1 MPFPIAAAIM
11 AGAAVAGSA
20 INAASQARQNK
31 KNYKYNKALSE
42 QAFEQNQQ
50 MWSMENQYNSP
61 AAQLARYQAAG
72 INPNVLYG
80 QGSDVSSG
88 NSDSTPELEY
98 PAYQGKAPFFD
109 IDNPIQALVTPYQ
122 ISNIE
127 SQTAENYSN
136 VDFLGAKTKR
146 ILTLLPH
153 EQANLDAK
161 TMQLKTDVTYM
172 NVKIRGLNLDNDLK
186 ERTLDANVKCAEL
199 QLDLMG
205 AQVDVLKSE
214 KDLNRKKIDQVD
226 KAMQESDARIRKLG
240 EEAAKIFR
248 ERTSLY
254 DSIENLN
261 YSRAFETD
269 ANTQYISTRTDILQK
284 ELSHWDERFNAEVTQ
299 IAMDA
304 GLKGAQI
311 SLYEKRVKSFVWT
324 EIISPLV
331 KTGIIAG
338 AAVYTKGKASPKG
351 PAPSPVGS
359 GSPPPIPFN

>member
-11 AGAAVAGSA
+11 AGAAVTGSA

-42 QAFEQNQQ
+42 QAFRQNKQ

-61 AAQLARYQAAG
+61 SAQMARYQAAG

-88 NSDSTPELEY
+88 NSQDAPALEY

-109 IDNPIQALVTPYQ
+109 IESPIQALVTPYQ

-146 ILTLLPH
+146 ILTLLPQ

-161 TMQLKTDVTYM
+161 TMQLKTDIAFT
-172 NVKIRGLNLDNDLK
+172 NVKIRGLNLDNKLK
-186 ERTLDANVKCAEL
+186 ERTLEVNAKCAEL
-199 QLDLMG
+199 QYDFMS
-205 AQVDVLKSE
+205 AQVEVLKVE
-214 KDLNRKKIDQVD
+214 KDLKRKQIDQVD

-240 EEAAKIFR
+240 EEADKIFR

-261 YSRAFETD
+261 YARAFEAD
-269 ANTQYISTRTDILQK
+269 ANTQKLSTQNDILEK
-284 ELSHWDERFNAEVTQ
+284 ELAHWEERFHAEVAQ
-299 IAMDA
+299 MAMDA

-311 SLYEKRVKSFVWT
+311 SLYEKRVKNFVWT
-324 EIISPLV
+324 EIISPLI
-331 KTGIIAG
+331 KAGIIAG
-338 AAVYTKGKASPKG
+338 AAVAAKGKAGPKG
-351 PAPSPVGS
+351 PAPSPVGA
-359 GSPPPIPFN
+359 GSPPPTPYN